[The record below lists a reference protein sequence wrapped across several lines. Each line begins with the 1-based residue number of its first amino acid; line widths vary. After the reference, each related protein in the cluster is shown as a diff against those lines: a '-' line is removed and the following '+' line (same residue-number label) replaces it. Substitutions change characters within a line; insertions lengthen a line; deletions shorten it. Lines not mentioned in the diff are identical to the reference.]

1 MFEIGKWYTV
11 WMDEGDGVGSLSY
24 EVVDFQFPL
33 LTLRNPNIG
42 NDMIVNTAAP
52 SFVRAQLSEHQGERE
67 RLVLEL
73 PEWATKND

>member
-24 EVVDFQFPL
+24 QVVDFQFPL
-33 LTLRNPNIG
+33 LTLRNPHM
-42 NDMIVNTAAP
+42 NDLVVNTASP

-67 RLVLEL
+67 CLMLEL
-73 PEWATKND
+73 PEWATKRD